1 MESAGAEELDSS
13 VCVRLAAEPRA
24 CQAKCWRSP
33 NCWKL
38 KATLEEDTLQGSE
51 AGGGQGSRDL
61 LLLRAYQMRF
71 EIATNQRL

>member
-1 MESAGAEELDSS
+1 MVGGERWGVKLGLPEERLESAGEEELNSS
-13 VCVRLAAEPRA
+13 ACIGLETKPTA

-51 AGGGQGSRDL
+51 G
-61 LLLRAYQMRF
+61 
-71 EIATNQRL
+71 